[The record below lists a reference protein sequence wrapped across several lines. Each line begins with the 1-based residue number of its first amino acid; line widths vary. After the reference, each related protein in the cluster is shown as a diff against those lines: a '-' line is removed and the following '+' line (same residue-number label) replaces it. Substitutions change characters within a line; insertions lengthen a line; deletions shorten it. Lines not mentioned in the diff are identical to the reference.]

1 MARRTRSV
9 RRRRSRRGGMFGK
22 KPLSSQPPV
31 MPVPKSAYDEQAKA
45 RSKEFSARIRNDNN
59 QANAVFFGRNNLPGA
74 EDRVTMA
81 ENSATD
87 LATAQRGEIAVD
99 KKIDE
104 IKKGT
109 YGYEPAEK
117 GGRRR
122 SRRRRGGVIGTEQ
135 PLYKQYLEEKKASY
149 IPPPPPPSAPLGSV
163 SNPSTGR
170 RGPPPPGLPSKGGR
184 TRRRRRGSR
193 RA

>member
-9 RRRRSRRGGMFGK
+9 RRRGGAGLTLRFTPEMKAKIDGHNEEVRK
-22 KPLSSQPPV
+22 
-31 MPVPKSAYDEQAKA
+31 ADEQ
-45 RSKEFSARIRNDNN
+45 E
-59 QANAVFFGRNNLPGA
+59 
-74 EDRVTMA
+74 
-81 ENSATD
+81 
-87 LATAQRGEIAVD
+87 
-99 KKIDE
+99 KKIAE
-104 IKKGT
+104 LVT
-109 YGYEPAEK
+109 GYSAVTADNLQGKADAVRAWMETASEEDVNK
-117 GGRRR
+117 FYAILDSTGGRRR

-149 IPPPPPPSAPLGSV
+149 IPPPPPTPLGSV

-170 RGPPPPGLPSKGGR
+170 RGPPPPPGLPSKGGR